1 MQGACF
7 GGDLH
12 RYHFRLPY
20 AELMSITRK
29 VKRALRGDAGPLA
42 ASLEASRR
50 LAVALRRRR
59 ERAMLDKF
67 RGHPSSTEPARAR
80 LTSAFSDFSATQL
93 LTHFRERKNPRFF
106 EGFDARS
113 SERPGQIDAP
123 VREYAREILSHRWSL
138 LGLGKFDFGTEID
151 WLQDPVTGIHWS
163 LPYYAD
169 VELVRGDGS
178 DIRVLWELN
187 RLGHLLTLG
196 RAYATT
202 GDEQLAEE
210 FFTQVESWRKQ
221 NPVAM
226 GPNWACAMEVA
237 LRAMNLIAAFHLF
250 RNSRALD
257 ECRLAMLLALFNAHG
272 DHIRRNLEYSYIAT
286 GNHYLSDV
294 VGLLWL
300 GIYFPELE
308 AAPAWRAFGL
318 REMLREL
325 EKQVLSDGAHYE
337 SSTGYH
343 RFVTELFLYSFI
355 LCRVNG
361 IEIEEKYWRRL
372 RSMLAYSRDYLRPDG
387 RAPVIG
393 DSDGGRALP
402 LFERDP
408 DDHAYLIELGA
419 AVFRESGFKIRDNPP
434 DELSWLLGSK
444 GERTYSEL
452 QTAGFSAAA
461 SACFKEAGTVV
472 LRHKSS
478 YLLMIASGAGLR
490 GRGAHAHNDALSI
503 ELSVNGVSFLSDP
516 GTFAYT
522 SDLSARHLLRS
533 TAYHS
538 TVEVDGWE
546 QNRISVDTPFIIG
559 DGSRP
564 CILKWQSDDRCDLVV
579 AEHYGYKLLP
589 NGPITHRRTI
599 QFNKLERWW
608 LIEDSLLGAGVHDF
622 RFCFHVAPERKARVL
637 DAFVVEIN
645 DELSGDR
652 LLIAPV
658 NSHSTVSLE
667 PRWFSRHY
675 GAKVESVAACWAINA
690 AAPLKASWMLTSIH
704 ANEDVGR
711 RRELVVNRIS
721 ELGLVS

>member
-1 MQGACF
+1 M
-7 GGDLH
+7 
-12 RYHFRLPY
+12 
-20 AELMSITRK
+20 
-29 VKRALRGDAGPLA
+29 V
-42 ASLEASRR
+42 
-50 LAVALRRRR
+50 
-59 ERAMLDKF
+59 ERFKDQ
-67 RGHPSSTEPARAR
+67 PSSTEPVSAR
-80 LTSAFSDFSATQL
+80 LTSAFSHFSATQL
-93 LTHFRERKNPRFF
+93 LAHFRERKNPQFF
-106 EGFDARS
+106 EGFDS
-113 SERPGQIDAP
+113 WSGERPGQIDA
-123 VREYAREILSHRWSL
+123 RFHDDAREILTHRWSI
-138 LGLGKFDFGTEID
+138 LGLGKFDFGKEID
-151 WLQDPVTGIHWS
+151 WLQDPVTGIRWS
-163 LPYYAD
+163 LPYHAD
-169 VELVRGDGS
+169 VALVRGDGS
-178 DIRVLWELN
+178 DVRVLWELN

-237 LRAMNLIAAFHLF
+237 LRAMNLIATFHLF
-250 RNSRALD
+250 RSSRALD
-257 ECRLAMLLALFNAHG
+257 ENRLATLLALFDAHG
-272 DHIRRNLEYSYIAT
+272 DHIRRNVEYSYIAT

-294 VGLLWL
+294 AGLLWL

-355 LCRVNG
+355 LCRANG
-361 IEIEEKYWRRL
+361 IDIEEKYWRRL
-372 RSMLAYSRDYLRPDG
+372 HSMLAYSRTYLRPDG

-419 AVFRESGFKIRDNPP
+419 AVLRESNFKIRDNPP
-434 DELSWLLGSK
+434 DELFWLLGSE
-444 GERTYSEL
+444 GARTYSEL
-452 QTAGFSAAA
+452 QTAGSPTAA

-472 LRHKSS
+472 LRHESS
-478 YLLMIASGAGLR
+478 YLLMSASGAGLH

-516 GTFAYT
+516 GTYAYT
-522 SDLSARHLLRS
+522 SDLRARHLLRS

-546 QNRISVDTPFIIG
+546 QNRISMDTPFIIG
-559 DGSRP
+559 DGSHPR
-564 CILKWQSDDRCDLVV
+564 ILKWQSDDQCDLVV
-579 AEHYGYKLLP
+579 AEHYGYKGLP

-599 QFNKLERWW
+599 HFNRRERWW

-622 RFCFHVAPERKARVL
+622 RFCFHVAPERQARVV
-637 DAFVVEIN
+637 DDSVVEIS
-645 DELSGDR
+645 DQLSGER
-652 LLIAPV
+652 LHIASF
-658 NSHSTVSLE
+658 NSSTAVSLE

-690 AAPLKASWMLTSIH
+690 EAPLKANWLLTSIL
-704 ANEDVGR
+704 AGEDEGK

>member
-1 MQGACF
+1 
-7 GGDLH
+7 
-12 RYHFRLPY
+12 
-20 AELMSITRK
+20 MSITRK

-50 LAVALRRRR
+50 LAIALRRRR
-59 ERAMLDKF
+59 ERAKVDSF
-67 RGHPSSTEPARAR
+67 RGQSSSTEQASAR
-80 LTSAFSDFSATQL
+80 LTPAFSHLSATQL
-93 LTHFRERKNPRFF
+93 LTHFRERKNPQFF
-106 EGFDARS
+106 SGFDARS
-113 SERPGQIDAP
+113 SELPGQIDA
-123 VREYAREILSHRWSL
+123 RLGEDARELLSHRWSL
-138 LGLGKFDFGTEID
+138 LGLGKFDFGKEID
-151 WLQDPVTGIHWS
+151 WLQDPVTGIRWS
-163 LPYYAD
+163 LPYHAD
-169 VELVRGDGS
+169 VALVRGDGS
-178 DIRVLWELN
+178 DVRVLWELN

-196 RAYATT
+196 RAYASI
-202 GDEQLAEE
+202 GDEQLAGE
-210 FFTQVESWRKQ
+210 FFAQVESWRRQ

-237 LRAMNLIAAFHLF
+237 LRSMNLIAAFHLF
-250 RNSRALD
+250 RSSRALD
-257 ECRLAMLLALFNAHG
+257 ESRLATLLALFDAHG
-272 DHIRRNLEYSYIAT
+272 EHIRRNVEYSYIAT

-318 REMLREL
+318 REVLREL

-355 LCRVNG
+355 LCQANG
-361 IEIEEKYWRRL
+361 IDIEDKYWRRL
-372 RSMLAYSRDYLRPDG
+372 RSMLEYSRAYLRPDG

-393 DSDGGRALP
+393 DNDGGRALP

-419 AVFRESGFKIRDNPP
+419 AVFRESDFKIRDDPP
-434 DELSWLLGSK
+434 DELFWLLGAK
-444 GERTYSEL
+444 GVRTHSEL
-452 QTAGFSAAA
+452 QTAGLSAAA
-461 SACFKEAGTVV
+461 SACFKVAGTVV
-472 LRHKSS
+472 LRHESS
-478 YLLMIASGAGLR
+478 FLLISASGAGLR

-516 GTFAYT
+516 GTYAYT
-522 SDLSARHLLRS
+522 SDLRARHLLRS

-546 QNRISVDTPFIIG
+546 QNRISMDSPFIIG
-559 DGSRP
+559 DESRP
-564 CILKWQSDDRCDLVV
+564 RILNWQSDDQRDLVV
-579 AEHYGYKLLP
+579 AEHYGYKGLP

-599 QFNKLERWW
+599 HFNKRERWW
-608 LIEDSLLGAGVHDF
+608 LIEDSLFGAGVHDF
-622 RFCFHVAPERKARVL
+622 RFCFHVTPERQARVV
-637 DAFVVEIN
+637 DDSVVEIS
-645 DELSGDR
+645 DQLSGDR
-652 LLIAPV
+652 LLIASV
-658 NSHSTVSLE
+658 NSYATVSLE

-690 AAPLKASWMLTSIH
+690 EAPLKAGWMLTSIL
-704 ANEDVGR
+704 AGDDEGK
-711 RRELVVNRIS
+711 RRELAANRIS